1 MRTLRLNQT
10 YRMQDFQET
19 EGLKIIK
26 NWMAQ
31 KDFAPFTFQLET
43 WEKYYRNYS
52 GMVVA
57 PTGFGKT
64 YSVFLAVIV
73 DFLNFPENYKDGLK
87 LIWISPLRALAK
99 DIAKAMREAIDEI
112 GLDWTVG
119 VRNGDT
125 PIAER
130 ASQTKKMPDIL
141 LVTPES
147 MHLLLAQKN
156 HQRFFK
162 NLKCVAIDEWHELLG
177 SKRGVL
183 TELALSRLL
192 SYQKNVRIWGVTA
205 TIGNLDEALEVLIP
219 YSIKKTKVLAKE
231 KKKIEI
237 VAVLPHEVEILPWA
251 GHLGHKLA
259 DKVVPII
266 LESKTTLIFT
276 NTRSQAEMWY
286 QILLT
291 QHPDFAGQIAIHHS
305 SIDKDLRIWIEEN
318 LSSGYLKAVVSTS
331 SLDLGVDFKP
341 VDTVIQIGS
350 AKGVARFLQRAGRSG
365 HSPFETSKI
374 FFVPTHSLELIEV
387 SALKEAVKQK
397 KIEPRVPMVL
407 TFDVLVQYL
416 ITLAVGEGFMKE
428 EVYEQVKKTSAFNQ
442 MTDEEWTSILQFIT
456 VGGGAFKN
464 YEEFHKVI
472 IEDGIYK
479 VTSRRIAML
488 HRMNIGVI
496 VSDAMLKVKVLGGGY
511 VGMVEEYFITKM
523 KKEDKFILAGR
534 VLEVAH
540 IKEMTVFVRNA
551 KGKAMVPSYLGG
563 RLPLSSYLGQFLR
576 MKLSESLQAKSSEKE
591 LKFLHPLLA
600 SQEGISHIPKED
612 EFLVEIIKTRDGYHL
627 FMYPFEG
634 RLIHEV
640 MSALI
645 AFRISKITPI
655 SFSMAMNDYGFEL
668 LSSQEIPLNEENL
681 KQILTK
687 DHLIQ
692 DVLSSINATE
702 MARRKFRDIAVISG
716 LVIQTYPGQQ
726 KSNKSLQSSAGL
738 IFNVLED
745 YDSQNILLKQAYTEV
760 FNQQIDEARLMEA
773 FKRIEKSKI
782 ILKFANS
789 FTPLSFPIKVDS
801 LRQSLSSEDLGER
814 IKRMQAEAMK
824 KGKNIQQI
832 VQKKLK

>member
-1 MRTLRLNQT
+1 MDN
-10 YRMQDFQET
+10 FQNT

-43 WEKYYRNYS
+43 WEKFYKNYS

-64 YSVFLAVIV
+64 YSVFLAVII
-73 DFLNFPENYKDGLK
+73 DFLNFPEKYGDGLK
-87 LIWISPLRALAK
+87 LLWITPLRALAK
-99 DIAKAMREAIDEI
+99 DIAKAMKEAIDEI
-112 GLDWTVG
+112 GLDWSVG

-125 PIAER
+125 PISER
-130 ASQTKKMPDIL
+130 TSQTKKMPDIL

-147 MHLLLAQKN
+147 LHLLLAQKN
-156 HQRFFK
+156 NQRYFK
-162 NLKCVAIDEWHELLG
+162 NLKCIAVDEWHELLG
-177 SKRGVL
+177 GKRGVL
-183 TELALSRLL
+183 TELALSRLT
-192 SYQKNVRIWGVTA
+192 SYQKKIRIWGITA
-205 TIGNLDEALEVLIP
+205 TIGNLDEALEVLLP
-219 YSIKKTKVLAKE
+219 YKTKKTKVVAKE
-231 KKKIEI
+231 KKKIDI
-237 VAVLPHEVEILPWA
+237 IAVLPDEVEILPWA
-251 GHLGHKLA
+251 GHLGNKLA
-259 DKVVPII
+259 NKVIPII
-266 LESKTTLIFT
+266 LESKTTLVFT

-286 QILLT
+286 QILLQ

-374 FFVPTHSLELIEV
+374 YFVPTHSLELIEV
-387 SALKEAVKQK
+387 AALKEAVKQK
-397 KIEPRVPMVL
+397 IIEPRVPMVM

-416 ITLAVGEGFMKE
+416 ITLAVGEGFKAE
-428 EVYEQVKKTSAFNQ
+428 ETFEQIKNTYAFQ
-442 MTDEEWTSILQFIT
+442 EITAEEWTSILQFIT
-456 VGGGAFKN
+456 IGGGAFKN
-464 YEEFHKVI
+464 YEEFHKVV
-472 IEDGIYK
+472 IEEGIYK

-496 VSDAMLKVKVLGGGY
+496 VSDAMLKVKVLGGSY
-511 VGMVEEYFITKM
+511 VGMIEEYFITRM

-540 IKEMTVFVRNA
+540 IKEMTVYVRNA

-576 MKLSESLQAKSSEKE
+576 MKLSQSLDAKSSEKE

-668 LSSQEIPLNEENL
+668 LSSQEIPLTEENL
-681 KQILTK
+681 KQILSK
-687 DHLIQ
+687 ENLIK

-726 KSNKSLQSSAGL
+726 KNNKSLQSSAGL

-760 FNQQIDEARLMEA
+760 FNQQIDEARLVEA
-773 FKRIEKSKI
+773 FNRIENSKI

-789 FTPLSFPIKVDS
+789 FTPLSFPVKVDS

-824 KGKNIQQI
+824 KGKTVIQMARG
-832 VQKKLK
+832 K

>member
-1 MRTLRLNQT
+1 
-10 YRMQDFQET
+10 
-19 EGLKIIK
+19 
-26 NWMAQ
+26 MAQ

-43 WEKYYRNYS
+43 WEKFYKNYS

-64 YSVFLAVIV
+64 YSVFLAVII
-73 DFLNFPENYKDGLK
+73 DFLNFPEKYGDGLK
-87 LIWISPLRALAK
+87 LLWITPLRALAK
-99 DIAKAMREAIDEI
+99 DIAKAMKEAIDEI
-112 GLDWTVG
+112 GLDWSVG

-125 PIAER
+125 PISER
-130 ASQTKKMPDIL
+130 TSQTKKMPDIL

-147 MHLLLAQKN
+147 LHLLLAQKN
-156 HQRFFK
+156 NQRYFK
-162 NLKCVAIDEWHELLG
+162 NLKCIAVDEWHELLG
-177 SKRGVL
+177 GKRGVL
-183 TELALSRLL
+183 TELALSRLT
-192 SYQKNVRIWGVTA
+192 SYQKKICIWGITA
-205 TIGNLDEALEVLIP
+205 TIGNLDEALEVLLP
-219 YSIKKTKVLAKE
+219 YKTKKTKVVAKE
-231 KKKIEI
+231 KKKIDI
-237 VAVLPHEVEILPWA
+237 IAVLPDEVEILPWA
-251 GHLGHKLA
+251 GHLGNKLA
-259 DKVVPII
+259 NKVIPII
-266 LESKTTLIFT
+266 LESKTTLVFT

-286 QILLT
+286 QILLQ

-374 FFVPTHSLELIEV
+374 YFVPTHSLELIEV
-387 SALKEAVKQK
+387 AALKEAVKQK
-397 KIEPRVPMVL
+397 IIEPRVPMVM

-416 ITLAVGEGFMKE
+416 ITLAVGEGFKAE
-428 EVYEQVKKTSAFNQ
+428 ETFEQIKNTYAFQ
-442 MTDEEWTSILQFIT
+442 EIRAEEWTSILQFIT
-456 VGGGAFKN
+456 IGGGAFKN
-464 YEEFHKVI
+464 YEEFHKVV
-472 IEDGIYK
+472 IEEGIYK

-496 VSDAMLKVKVLGGGY
+496 VSDAMLKVKVLGGSY
-511 VGMVEEYFITKM
+511 VGMIEEYFITRM

-540 IKEMTVFVRNA
+540 IKEMTVYVRNA

-576 MKLSESLQAKSSEKE
+576 MKLSQSLDAKSSEKE

-668 LSSQEIPLNEENL
+668 LSSQEIPLTEENL
-681 KQILTK
+681 KQILSK
-687 DHLIQ
+687 ENLIK

-726 KSNKSLQSSAGL
+726 KNNKSLQSSAGL

-760 FNQQIDEARLMEA
+760 FNQQIDEARLVEA
-773 FKRIEKSKI
+773 FNRIENSKI

-824 KGKNIQQI
+824 KGKTVIQMARG
-832 VQKKLK
+832 K

>member
-1 MRTLRLNQT
+1 MSL
-10 YRMQDFQET
+10 DFQET
-19 EGLKIIK
+19 PGLKIIK
-26 NWMAQ
+26 NWMAE

-43 WEKYYRNYS
+43 WEKYYKNYS

-64 YSVFLAVIV
+64 YSVFLAVV
-73 DFLNFPENYKDGLK
+73 TDFLNFPEKYGDGLK
-87 LIWISPLRALAK
+87 LIWITPLRALAK

-125 PIAER
+125 PIKER
-130 ASQTKKMPDIL
+130 ASQAKKMPDIL
-141 LVTPES
+141 IVTPES
-147 MHLLLAQKN
+147 LHLLLAQKN
-156 HQRFFK
+156 HLRFFK
-162 NLKCVAIDEWHELLG
+162 NLKCIAIDEWHELLG
-177 SKRGVL
+177 SKRGVM
-183 TELALSRLL
+183 TELALSRLTF
-192 SYQKNVRIWGVTA
+192 YQKKVKVWGITA
-205 TIGNLDEALEVLIP
+205 TIGNVDEAMQVLIP
-219 YSIKKTKVLAKE
+219 SGAKKTKVVAKE

-237 VAVLPHEVEILPWA
+237 IAVLPDEVEILPWA
-251 GHLGHKLA
+251 GHLGNKLA

-266 LESKTTLIFT
+266 LESKTTLVFT

-286 QILLT
+286 QILLQ

-350 AKGVARFLQRAGRSG
+350 SKGVARFLQRTGRSG

-387 SALKEAVKQK
+387 AALKEAVKQK
-397 KIEPRVPMVL
+397 IVEPRVPMVM
-407 TFDVLVQYL
+407 TFDALVQFM
-416 ITLAVGEGFMKE
+416 ITLAVGDGFKE
-428 EVYEQVKKTSAFNQ
+428 AELFKQIKKTNAFQ
-442 MTDEEWTSILQFIT
+442 EITEEEWKQLLQFIT
-456 VGGGAFKN
+456 IGGGAFKN
-464 YEEFHKVI
+464 YEEFHKVV
-472 IEDGIYK
+472 IEKGIYK

-496 VSDAMLKVKVLGGGY
+496 VSDAMLKVKVLGGSY
-511 VGMVEEYFITKM
+511 VGMIEEYFITRM

-540 IKEMTVFVRNA
+540 IKEMTVYCRNA

-563 RLPLSSYLGQFLR
+563 RLPLSSYLGKYLR
-576 MKLSESLQAKSSEKE
+576 MKLSDSLDAKSSEKE
-591 LKFLHPLLA
+591 LRFLHPLLA
-600 SQEGISHIPKED
+600 SQNQFSHIPKED
-612 EFLVEIIKTRDGYHL
+612 EFLVELIKTRDGFHL

-640 MSALI
+640 MAALI

-668 LSSQEIPLNEENL
+668 LSSTEIPLTVENL
-681 KQILTK
+681 KIILSK
-687 DHLIQ
+687 ENLIR

-726 KSNKSLQSSAGL
+726 KNNKSLQSSAGL

-745 YDSQNILLKQAYTEV
+745 YDSQNLLLKQAYAEV
-760 FNQQIDEARLMEA
+760 FNQQIDEARLIEA
-773 FKRIEKSKI
+773 FQRIDQSKI
-782 ILKFANS
+782 ILKFANN

-801 LRQSLSSEDLGER
+801 LRQSLTSEDLSAR
-814 IKRMQAEAMK
+814 IRRMQEEAMK
-824 KGKNIQQI
+824 KGK
-832 VQKKLK
+832 KLIR

>member
-1 MRTLRLNQT
+1 MDN
-10 YRMQDFQET
+10 FQNT

-43 WEKYYRNYS
+43 WEKFYKNYS

-64 YSVFLAVIV
+64 YSVFLAVII
-73 DFLNFPENYKDGLK
+73 DFLNYPEKYGDGLK
-87 LIWISPLRALAK
+87 LLWITPLRALAK
-99 DIAKAMREAIDEI
+99 DIAKAMKEAIDEI
-112 GLDWTVG
+112 GLDWSVG

-125 PIAER
+125 PISER
-130 ASQTKKMPDIL
+130 TSQTKKMPDIL

-147 MHLLLAQKN
+147 LHLLLAQKN
-156 HQRFFK
+156 NQRYFK
-162 NLKCVAIDEWHELLG
+162 NLKCIAVDEWHELLG
-177 SKRGVL
+177 GKRGVL
-183 TELALSRLL
+183 TELALSRLT
-192 SYQKNVRIWGVTA
+192 SYQKKIRIWGITA
-205 TIGNLDEALEVLIP
+205 TIGNLDEALEVLLP
-219 YSIKKTKVLAKE
+219 YKTKKTKVVAKE
-231 KKKIEI
+231 KKKIDI
-237 VAVLPHEVEILPWA
+237 IAVLPDEVEILPWA
-251 GHLGHKLA
+251 GHLGNKLA
-259 DKVVPII
+259 NKVIPII
-266 LESKTTLIFT
+266 LESKTTLVFT

-286 QILLT
+286 QILLQ

-374 FFVPTHSLELIEV
+374 YFVPTHSLELIEV
-387 SALKEAVKQK
+387 AALKEAVKQK
-397 KIEPRVPMVL
+397 IIEPRVPMVM

-416 ITLAVGEGFMKE
+416 ITLAVGEGFKAE
-428 EVYEQVKKTSAFNQ
+428 ETFEQIKNTYAFQ
-442 MTDEEWTSILQFIT
+442 EITAEEWTSILQFIT
-456 VGGGAFKN
+456 IGGGAFKN
-464 YEEFHKVI
+464 YEEFHKVV
-472 IEDGIYK
+472 IEEGIYK

-496 VSDAMLKVKVLGGGY
+496 VSDAMLKVKVLGGSY
-511 VGMVEEYFITKM
+511 VGMIEEYFITRM

-540 IKEMTVFVRNA
+540 IKEMTVYVRNA

-576 MKLSESLQAKSSEKE
+576 MKLSQSLDAKSSEKE

-668 LSSQEIPLNEENL
+668 LSSQEIPFTEENL
-681 KQILTK
+681 KQILSK
-687 DHLIQ
+687 ENLLK

-726 KSNKSLQSSAGL
+726 KNNKSLQSSAGL

-760 FNQQIDEARLMEA
+760 FNQQIDEARLVEA
-773 FKRIEKSKI
+773 FNRIENSKI

-824 KGKNIQQI
+824 KGKTVIQMARG
-832 VQKKLK
+832 K